1 MDVEGVLHMNNLEI
15 SDDQWEQ
22 DVMEL
27 LKKIRPSWKQEDI
40 NIYVCTFLQL
50 VTCNGFQ
57 LADPVQLLLTF

>member
-27 LKKIRPSWKQEDI
+27 LKKLRPDWKEEDI
-40 NIYVCTFLQL
+40 NMSVCK
-50 VTCNGFQ
+50 VK
-57 LADPVQLLLTF
+57 